1 MKITVKTPF
10 FDRRGLHKKGDVVE
24 IDTAAFN
31 PLTMVEIPETK
42 EAVKAIKEEVD
53 EASKKPA
60 KKTTKR
66 RKE

>member
-10 FDRRGLHKKGDVVE
+10 FDRKGLHKKGDVVE

-42 EAVKAIKEEVD
+42 EAVKAIKEEVV